1 MIKTP
6 HIEDA
11 CFFFLPVV
19 LQERGLDPVDGR
31 DASQSRVAADVCV
44 GGASASAAGT
54 GVGQVLVVRAAAVVE
69 AEAPLYLVLLGPNLL
84 GRRRRGE
91 DVLASHR
98 VVPRS

>member
-1 MIKTP
+1 MIKIP
-6 HIEDA
+6 HILEVEDA
-11 CFFFLPVV
+11 CFFLPVV

-44 GGASASAAGT
+44 VGGASASGT

-84 GRRRRGE
+84 CRRRGE

-98 VVPRS
+98 VVPRG